1 MSPSFIFRKKP
12 GAVAKPFSVQS
23 IPKMAMAMRIPSR
36 HLTTEKA
43 TPTEGNEILARQ
55 RLNRPVSPHLGIYK
69 LNQTWLGHSAWTRI
83 TGCTLSG
90 AAYAYFAAYLVSPLL
105 GWHLE
110 SASVAAAFSALP
122 VVVAGGIKLALSFP
136 FTYHFINGVRH
147 LIFDIGKGFT
157 KKEIVRGEIALWSL
171 SLVGSLFL
179 AFGL

>member
-1 MSPSFIFRKKP
+1 MCRP
-12 GAVAKPFSVQS
+12 
-23 IPKMAMAMRIPSR
+23 
-36 HLTTEKA
+36 LTTTKA
-43 TPTEGNEILARQ
+43 TPTEGNEILAKQ

-110 SASVAAAFSALP
+110 SQSIAAAFASLP
-122 VVVAGGIKLALSFP
+122 VVVAGGIKFALSFP

-147 LIFDIGKGFT
+147 LVFDIGKGFA
-157 KKEIVRGEIALWSL
+157 KADIVKAEVALWTSTFI
-171 SLVGSLFL
+171 GSLFL